1 MESLRVDATLLAQ
14 SSNKTVR
21 IIGQLKSLDT
31 TNSSASLDSNGL
43 ISVSSSSNTD
53 DLVVDN
59 WYEVIGV
66 VQKDLSVNV
75 LQWFDFGKDFN
86 ANAAKKLVEVV
97 HRVPELYHS

>member
-31 TNSSASLDSNGL
+31 GNSSASLDSNGL

-53 DLVVDN
+53 ELVVDN

-86 ANAAKKLVEVV
+86 GNAAKKLVEVV
-97 HRVPELYHS
+97 HRVPELYHY

>member
-21 IIGQLKSLDT
+21 IIGQLKSVDT
-31 TNSSASLDSNGL
+31 TDSSATIDSNGL
-43 ISVSSSSNTD
+43 INVSSASNMD
-53 DLVVDN
+53 NLVVDN

-75 LQWFDFGKDFN
+75 LQWFDFGKEFN
-86 ANAAKKLVEVV
+86 SNAAKKLVEIV